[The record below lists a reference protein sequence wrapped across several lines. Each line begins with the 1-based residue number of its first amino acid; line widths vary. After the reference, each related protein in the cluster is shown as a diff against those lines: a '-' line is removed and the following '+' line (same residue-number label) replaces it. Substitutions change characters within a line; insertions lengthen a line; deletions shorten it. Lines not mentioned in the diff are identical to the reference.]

1 MITDNSSEFT
11 KASVDGAPFAFTH
24 SHIGAIEADVGTDYA
39 SSEVGSE
46 AEDGVAHII
55 KMRNFAIV
63 EEQAVF
69 KFTRVAK
76 RAVVTCDDVG
86 SNVGATS
93 YSRS

>member
-1 MITDNSSEFT
+1 MIADNSSEFPE
-11 KASVDGAPFAFTH
+11 ASVDSASFAITH
-24 SHIGAIEADVGTDYA
+24 SHVCAIETDIGTDYA
-39 SSEVGSE
+39 CSEVGSE

-55 KMRNFAIV
+55 KMGNLAIV

-76 RAVVTCDDVG
+76 GAVVACDDIG

-93 YSRS
+93 YC